1 MTDRSYAMVLGSFVA
16 DALALGVHWIYD
28 PELIRQRYGRVESL
42 MAPSKDS
49 YHAGK
54 SRGDLTHYG
63 DQSLVLL
70 ESLAACGCFDA
81 EDFFRRWLE
90 LLADY
95 DGYRDAAMRQTLE
108 NYHDGGELLQSGS
121 PSDELGG
128 AARIAPLVHFCR
140 RDLSHLVDEAR
151 LQTNLTHASPEA
163 VGAAEFFARVARQVL
178 EGVRPVAAVTEVTMH
193 RFRGT
198 ALENW
203 VEAGMSS
210 RNSDTV
216 EAIGRLGPAC
226 ATPGAFAGVVHL
238 ICRYENDLRE
248 ALIQNVMAGGDS
260 AARGLVVGMILGAHL
275 GMASL
280 PADWLADMRQCG
292 RIRELLGMT
301 AAE

>member
-1 MTDRSYAMVLGSFVA
+1 MTDRSHAMVLGAFVA

-28 PELIRQRYGRVESL
+28 PELIRQRYGRVASL
-42 MAPSKDS
+42 LAPSKDS

-63 DQSLVLL
+63 DQCLVLL
-70 ESLAACGCFDA
+70 ESLAACGGFDA

-95 DGYRDAAMRQTLE
+95 DGYRDTAMRQTLE
-108 NYHDGGELLQSGS
+108 NYRIGGQLLQSGS

-140 RDLSHLVDEAR
+140 HDLARLVEDAR
-151 LQTNLTHASPEA
+151 LQTSLTHTDPDTVA
-163 VGAAEFFARVARQVL
+163 AAEFFTRVARQVL
-178 EGVRPVAAVTEVTMH
+178 EGVRPVAALTEVTMH

-198 ALENW
+198 TLENW

-216 EAIGRLGPAC
+216 DAIGRLGPAC

-238 ICRYENDLRE
+238 ICRYESDLRE

-260 AARGLVVGMILGAHL
+260 AARGLLVGMILGAHL

-280 PADWLADMRQCG
+280 PADWLAGMRQCG
-292 RIRELLGMT
+292 RIRELLSIS
-301 AAE
+301 AAG